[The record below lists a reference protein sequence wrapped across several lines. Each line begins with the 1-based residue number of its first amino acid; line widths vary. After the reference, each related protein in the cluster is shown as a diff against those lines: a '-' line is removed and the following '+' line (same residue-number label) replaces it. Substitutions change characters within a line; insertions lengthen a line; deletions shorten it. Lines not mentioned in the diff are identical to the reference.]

1 MGCVAGAAGIAR
13 LNDYLRG
20 APDKVAV
27 LVSVELCSLTRKH
40 HPSMPTLVA
49 GALFGDGAAAA
60 VVGPAGQGS
69 SLLSLR
75 LRTYPSA
82 AQLCRIPAGGT
93 RWNTVTPPPEASDY
107 LFAMDGLGMMK
118 LVARAMPAFLAET
131 LDEAGVTL
139 DEVAVVVPHQAS
151 ALGLRFLRERLGVR
165 PESVVDL
172 LAERGN
178 QVSASMST
186 ALAAAVE
193 TGRLRRG
200 DLALLIGTGAG
211 LMFGAAVLRF

>member
-1 MGCVAGAAGIAR
+1 
-13 LNDYLRG
+13 
-20 APDKVAV
+20 
-27 LVSVELCSLTRKH
+27 
-40 HPSMPTLVA
+40 
-49 GALFGDGAAAA
+49 
-60 VVGPAGQGS
+60 
-69 SLLSLR
+69 
-75 LRTYPSA
+75 
-82 AQLCRIPAGGT
+82 
-93 RWNTVTPPPEASDY
+93 
-107 LFAMDGLGMMK
+107 MMK

-178 QVSASMST
+178 QVSASMPT